1 MKSNSLLH
9 RATLVALTA
18 GLLAAGL
25 AACEEVIPTDE
36 PGPLLV
42 TLPAE
47 GFTPTASPP
56 AADAPTPT
64 GQPTATLVPQ
74 PIIPTPTPVVQT
86 IEAARLLWTLE
97 GVARPV
103 ALAPAGNRLA
113 VLLADGRFLWL
124 NGETGQIESTSFVW
138 QGSLEGETD
147 GNVASDGQVAV
158 VVASQAAPDDDGTAA
173 RTRMRLVVFD
183 AGGSELW
190 SLAGEDS
197 PRPVSTV
204 IAPGMVIVGQAGR
217 LLAYDLQSGAQVWAA
232 ALPTPTPT
240 PSPAPTLRP
249 TLAPSPT
256 PLPKIESYRALQI
269 RDERLYVLIDTPTGS
284 GAAAFDPYTG
294 VERWRWLDDDSPF
307 EQMALDDDGLLMLAA
322 SDRLAALDAPTGRLQ
337 WQVSASITP
346 EAGMSVRGGVIL
358 LAPAPTAEYDYRPG
372 IMGISAS
379 DGTRL
384 WQSLDGLL
392 AGRLAGSKDYLWA
405 LVNDYDQGQV
415 WLAAIQPGSGTE
427 TVRLAAGDHPEQ
439 PYHLVVEGQRAYVL
453 GADLKVFGY

>member
-1 MKSNSLLH
+1 MKSISLPY
-9 RATLVALTA
+9 RAMLLALAA
-18 GLLAAGL
+18 GLLATGM

-47 GFTPTASPP
+47 GFAPTASPT
-56 AADAPTPT
+56 AAEEPTPT
-64 GQPTATLVPQ
+64 GLPTATLVPQ

-86 IEAARLLWTLE
+86 VEAARLLWTLK

-138 QGSLEGETD
+138 QGSLAGETD
-147 GNVASDGQVAV
+147 GSVVSDGQVAV
-158 VVASQAAPDDDGTAA
+158 VVASQAVPGGDGTAA

-197 PRPVSTV
+197 SRPVRTA

-217 LLAYDLQSGAQVWAA
+217 LLAYDLQSGGQVWTA

-256 PLPKIESYRALQI
+256 PLPEIESYRALQI
-269 RDERLYVLIDTPTGS
+269 RDERLYALIDTPTRS

-294 VERWRWLDDDSPF
+294 VERWRWVDNGPLF
-307 EQMALDDDGLLMLAA
+307 EKIALSDDGLLVLAA
-322 SDRLAALDAPTGRLQ
+322 SDRLVALDAPTGRLQ
-337 WQVSASITP
+337 WQASAGITP

-358 LAPAPTAEYDYRPG
+358 LAPAPTAEFDYRPG
-372 IMGISAS
+372 IMGISTS

-384 WQSLDGLL
+384 WQSLEGLL
-392 AGRLAGSKDYLWA
+392 ASRLMGSEDFLWA
-405 LVNDYDQGQV
+405 LANDYDRGQV
-415 WLAAIQPGSGTE
+415 WLAAIEPGSGTE
-427 TVRLAAGDHPEQ
+427 AVRLAAGDHPEQ
-439 PYHLVVEGQRAYVL
+439 PYHMVVQGRRVYVL